1 MRPSVQQKF
10 EIISGK
16 TTLPTKNVKFY
27 GLIFCNLLHF
37 ISNWTN
43 IEKKQKL
50 EINCMLSVDRAN
62 SIKQIL
68 SKQNSVTVSELSLM
82 FDVSG
87 ETIRR
92 DFEALEK
99 EGFLLRSYGG
109 AMVKDRK
116 TDFVP
121 NTVKSELF
129 VDEKKAICRRAVSQI
144 YPNDCIFI
152 DHSTTALALCEEIR
166 QMPLTVVTNSYRV
179 IGQLSDCY
187 NIQLVCTGGT
197 YHGGIEGFSG
207 LETVRYLQQH
217 CVDKA
222 FLSCRAID
230 PLRGVN
236 DAYETIANVRQ
247 TVIENADSVYLLA
260 DHTKFG
266 KSGFITVCGLD
277 QLDYVITD
285 RPLDR
290 EWRKLF
296 AENKVKVLD
305 GSNE

>member
-1 MRPSVQQKF
+1 
-10 EIISGK
+10 
-16 TTLPTKNVKFY
+16 
-27 GLIFCNLLHF
+27 
-37 ISNWTN
+37 
-43 IEKKQKL
+43 
-50 EINCMLSVDRAN
+50 
-62 SIKQIL
+62 
-68 SKQNSVTVSELSLM
+68 
-82 FDVSG
+82 
-87 ETIRR
+87 
-92 DFEALEK
+92 
-99 EGFLLRSYGG
+99 
-109 AMVKDRK
+109 
-116 TDFVP
+116 
-121 NTVKSELF
+121 
-129 VDEKKAICRRAVSQI
+129 
-144 YPNDCIFI
+144 
-152 DHSTTALALCEEIR
+152 
-166 QMPLTVVTNSYRV
+166 MPLTVVTNSYRV

-296 AENKVKVLD
+296 AENQVKVLD
-305 GSNE
+305 GSHE

>member
-1 MRPSVQQKF
+1 MWYASRGGEKGNQTTMMTAQRREELKKYMLEHKSASVLDMARRFQ
-10 EIISGK
+10 
-16 TTLPTKNVKFY
+16 
-27 GLIFCNLLHF
+27 
-37 ISNWTN
+37 
-43 IEKKQKL
+43 
-50 EINCMLSVDRAN
+50 
-62 SIKQIL
+62 
-68 SKQNSVTVSELSLM
+68 
-82 FDVSG
+82 VSG
-87 ETIRR
+87 QTIRR

-116 TDFVP
+116 TAFVP

-129 VDEKKAICRRAVSQI
+129 VDEKKTICRRAVSRI
-144 YPNDCIFI
+144 CPNDCIFI
-152 DHSTTALALCEEIR
+152 DHSTTALALCDEIC

-179 IGQLSDCY
+179 IGQLAGCY

-277 QLDYVITD
+277 RLDCVITD

-290 EWRKLF
+290 EWHKLF
-296 AENKVKVLD
+296 AENQVEVLD
-305 GSNE
+305 GSDE

>member
-1 MRPSVQQKF
+1 MMTAQRREELKKYMLEHKSASVLDMARRFQ
-10 EIISGK
+10 
-16 TTLPTKNVKFY
+16 
-27 GLIFCNLLHF
+27 
-37 ISNWTN
+37 
-43 IEKKQKL
+43 
-50 EINCMLSVDRAN
+50 
-62 SIKQIL
+62 
-68 SKQNSVTVSELSLM
+68 
-82 FDVSG
+82 VSG
-87 ETIRR
+87 QTIRR

-99 EGFLLRSYGG
+99 EGFLQRSYGG

-129 VDEKKAICRRAVSQI
+129 VDEKKAICRRAAEQI
-144 YPNDCIFI
+144 CPNDCIFI
-152 DHSTTALALCEEIR
+152 DHSTTALALCDEIR

-179 IGQLSDCY
+179 IGQLADCF
-187 NIQLVCTGGT
+187 NIQLVSTGGT

-247 TVIENADSVYLLA
+247 TVVENADSVYLLA

-266 KSGFITVCGLD
+266 KSGFITVCGID

-290 EWRKLF
+290 AWRELF
-296 AENKVKVLD
+296 AENKVEVLD
-305 GSNE
+305 GSDE